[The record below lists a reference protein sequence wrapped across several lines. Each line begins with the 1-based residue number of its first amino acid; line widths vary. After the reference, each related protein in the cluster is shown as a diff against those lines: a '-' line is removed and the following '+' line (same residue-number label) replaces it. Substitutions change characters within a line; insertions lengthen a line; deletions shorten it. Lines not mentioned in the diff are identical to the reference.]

1 MLHGALDAALADGLS
16 HLTFGRL
23 AKRLEVSDRVV
34 VYYFPS
40 KDDLIGAVLV
50 HLGTRL
56 QNRLADVVST
66 PQADYLAMA
75 KLAWPALA
83 CPEIDPL
90 FGLLL
95 EANGLAAAGV
105 EPYATM
111 IKAMVSEW
119 VEWLASFIDGTGE
132 YRRTEAE
139 TALALIDGLLLVRQ
153 LAGPRA
159 ANRAAVRL
167 GIRG

>member
-16 HLTFGRL
+16 QLTFGRL

-40 KDDLIGAVLV
+40 KGELLGAVLR
-50 HLGTRL
+50 HLGTEL
-56 QNRLADVVST
+56 QTRLADVVTT
-66 PQADYLAMA
+66 PQADYLAIA
-75 KLAWPALA
+75 KLAWPVLA
-83 CPEIDPL
+83 CPEVDPL

-111 IKAMVSEW
+111 VKSLVTEW
-119 VEWLASFIDGTGE
+119 VEWLASFIRGTGE

-139 TALALIDGLLLVRQ
+139 TALALIDGLLLMRQ

-159 ANRAAVRL
+159 ANRAAIRL